1 MYKWED
7 RKNTESSENEREKRE
22 RERERDNQKR
32 HLLQAME
39 INKTIF
45 VGSLKLPLIETSVLT
60 KNQRILDTNINH
72 QMQATHSSR
81 TKIKHSQ
88 QKVSKV

>member
-7 RKNTESSENEREKRE
+7 RKNTESSENERKRE
-22 RERERDNQKR
+22 RERERDIQKR

-45 VGSLKLPLIETSVLT
+45 VGSLNLPLIETSVLI